1 MKQKWPIPSR
11 RRPANLR
18 VRPGGGAFTL
28 VELLVVIAII
38 ALLAALLVPVLAPAK
53 MRGQQTVC
61 LNNLRQLALA
71 AVMYPADNGGKLA
84 LNLPTVP
91 AAKGTNAW
99 VVGNLKLTADATNE
113 TFIRQGLFFPYAG
126 HPAIYRCPADSSRI
140 GGVPRT
146 RSYAM
151 NSWLGSRYME
161 SRSGQGKFRTFVKD
175 NEITAVGAAN
185 LWDIAEEHE
194 DSIDNGACGI
204 YPLGLNPAAPYLGY
218 WNVPGTRH
226 NKGCVLTF
234 ADGHGEAWKWRGPY
248 IFKPVSQLKFSS
260 TAADDRDALRL
271 EQTVPLEY

>member
-38 ALLAALLVPVLAPAK
+38 AVLAALLVPVLAPAK

-140 GGVPRT
+140 GGALRT

-151 NSWLGSRYME
+151 NCWLGSRYME
-161 SRSGQGKFRTFVKD
+161 TYSGQGKFRTFVKD

-194 DSIDNGACGI
+194 DSIDDGWFLVTMSDSQPFASF
-204 YPLGLNPAAPYLGY
+204 PA
-218 WNVPGTRH
+218 TRH
-226 NKGCVLTF
+226 QRGYCLNF
-234 ADGHGEAWKWRGPY
+234 NDGHVEKFRLRDPNTQSPGQQINYQNTDWVKLKQVTTVAWGR
-248 IFKPVSQLKFSS
+248 
-260 TAADDRDALRL
+260 
-271 EQTVPLEY
+271 